1 MIVENYKH
9 EVISAL
15 SSIFEKEESVLS
27 RAGEMVA
34 DTLQQDGMLYAFGCG
49 HSHMISEE
57 LFYRA
62 GGLAAVCPIFETS
75 TMLHEGAAKSSQI
88 ERMSGYAQHVIDR
101 YPIHDGDC
109 FLVASNSGINPF
121 PIEMAQCA
129 KIKGAKVIGISSSQ
143 YKEKPSRHKDGL
155 HLPDVCDLSIDNH
168 VPMGD
173 ATIEVCSDGSKA
185 GPLSSMAILFIA
197 DSIVLSAC
205 ELLRKRGI
213 EPQVYHSGNC
223 PGSDEY
229 NARLIQQFRPRIK
242 HL

>member
-1 MIVENYKH
+1 MIVEKYTH
-9 EVISAL
+9 EVIAAL
-15 SSIFEKEESVLS
+15 SSILETEEDGINK
-27 RAGEMVA
+27 AGGIMA
-34 DTLQQDGMLYAFGCG
+34 DTLQQNGMIYAFGCG

-75 TMLHEGAAKSSQI
+75 TMLHEGAATSSQI
-88 ERMSGYAQHVIDR
+88 ERMSGYAQYVIDR

-121 PIEMAQCA
+121 PIEMAQSA
-129 KIKGAKVIGISSSQ
+129 KAKGAKVIGISSSQ

-205 ELLRKRGI
+205 DQLRKRGI

-229 NARLIQQFRPRIK
+229 NAHLIQQFRPRIK